1 MSNVET
7 VKEMY
12 EAFGRGDVPAIIEKL
27 DENVEWDTEIPA
39 EGVPWMEPR
48 RGKANVPG
56 FFEALAPLNIT
67 RFDPHT
73 IFSEGDKVFAL
84 VAIEG
89 TNAKGNPFN
98 MPLEGHL
105 WVFNSAGK
113 VVKFQHVAD
122 TATHWRMA
130 NM

>member
-1 MSNVET
+1 
-7 VKEMY
+7 
-12 EAFGRGDVPAIIEKL
+12 
-27 DENVEWDTEIPA
+27 
-39 EGVPWMEPR
+39 MEPR

-56 FFEALAPLNIT
+56 FFAALAPLNFT
-67 RFDPHT
+67 
-73 IFSEGDKVFAL
+73 EGDKVFSL

-105 WVFNSAGK
+105 WEFNGAGK